1 MIDYGCL
8 VIVQELA
15 ILLKVLDSYDG
26 CGVAEAAEQPG
37 NSQAGR

>member
-8 VIVQELA
+8 VIVQEL
-15 ILLKVLDSYDG
+15 LLKVLDSYDG

>member
-1 MIDYGCL
+1 MRL
-8 VIVQELA
+8 QLTAV
-15 ILLKVLDSYDG
+15 KVLDSYDG